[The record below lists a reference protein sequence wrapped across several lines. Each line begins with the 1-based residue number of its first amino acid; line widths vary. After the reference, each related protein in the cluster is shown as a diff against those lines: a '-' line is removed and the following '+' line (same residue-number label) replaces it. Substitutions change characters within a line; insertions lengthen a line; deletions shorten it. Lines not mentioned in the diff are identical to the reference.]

1 MKDGKSGDGMKK
13 IKDVGFEK
21 EHEKLKFS
29 LSMEEIL
36 VKRNILMNT
45 LKNQLSRVIQVRF
58 FKIFISIEPE

>member
-1 MKDGKSGDGMKK
+1 MEDGKSGDGMKK
-13 IKDVGFEK
+13 IKAVGFEK

-45 LKNQLSRVIQVRF
+45 LKNQLSRVIQV
-58 FKIFISIEPE
+58 

>member
-1 MKDGKSGDGMKK
+1 MKDGKSGDGLKK

-36 VKRNILMNT
+36 VKRNILM
-45 LKNQLSRVIQVRF
+45 SGIQ
-58 FKIFISIEPE
+58 